1 YMQLYLEILK
11 NILES
16 EETHIVFPNLK
27 MDPKEIVEIESY
39 RALQNIKKVLE
50 DDNLGDEECFEKIEE
65 IVCIF
70 ESIGSNAGNRH
81 DFG

>member
-1 YMQLYLEILK
+1 MQLYLEILK

-39 RALQNIKKVLE
+39 RARQNIKKVL
-50 DDNLGDEECFEKIEE
+50 KIYFTAFFANS
-65 IVCIF
+65 VVTR
-70 ESIGSNAGNRH
+70 SP
-81 DFG
+81 